1 MTRKFT
7 ETTEPRG
14 GEADVGPGSGSGAG
28 GGSRAGSPPGAL
40 SGSVEAAEEE
50 AGALPFPFE
59 PPPEGPP
66 EARGP
71 GRWATAGLFVLAILY
86 TLHLAKAL
94 VLPLVLGVLLSFVLA
109 PPVTLLRRMRI
120 PSAVASGVV
129 VVSLVAAL
137 AGSAYAL
144 SGPAGRWLA
153 AAPQNLEEL
162 ETRIRDYMEPVAQVG
177 DAADQVEE
185 MTRVGDE
192 ESGRQTVRVEG
203 SGLRDT
209 LFSRTRE
216 VLTGIFITVLL
227 AYFLL
232 SYSDVLMRNLVGAFF
247 TGPGKEKRAL
257 ELARDIQTDVST
269 YLFTIT
275 VINVVLGALVAGAM
289 AYLGMPNPLLWGAVG
304 GLLNYVPYLGA
315 LVGTGILTMVA
326 LGTFEGAG
334 MALLVGAFYFVLT
347 SLEGTLIRP
356 LVLGKRLTLNP
367 LAVFVGLIFWGW
379 LWGIPGALLAVP
391 ILAVMKGVAD
401 HHPAL
406 APLGAFL
413 GR

>member
-1 MTRKFT
+1 MPREMTEIPGPPR
-7 ETTEPRG
+7 EEADAPPRG
-14 GEADVGPGSGSGAG
+14 ASGST
-28 GGSRAGSPPGAL
+28 PGT
-40 SGSVEAAEEE
+40 E
-50 AGALPFPFE
+50 ALPNPFRAE
-59 PPPEGPP
+59 PPPQPP
-66 EARGP
+66 PQGRSP
-71 GRWATAGLFVLAILY
+71 GEWATMGLFVLAVLY

-94 VLPLVLGVLLSFVLA
+94 LLPLVLGVLLSFVLA
-109 PPVTLLRRMRI
+109 PPVTLLRRMKI
-120 PSAVASGVV
+120 PSALASGIVV
-129 VVSLVAAL
+129 VALVGAL
-137 AGSAYAL
+137 AGSGYAL

-153 AAPQNLEEL
+153 AAPQNLQEL

-177 DAADQVEE
+177 DAADQVED
-185 MTRVGDE
+185 MTRVGND
-192 ESGRQTVRVEG
+192 ESGGQTVRVEDG
-203 SGLRDT
+203 GLRGA

-216 VLTGIFITVLL
+216 VLTGAFITVLL

-232 SYSDVLMRNLVGAFF
+232 SYSGVLMRNLVAAFF
-247 TGPGKEKRAL
+247 TGPEKEKQAL
-257 ELARDIQTDVST
+257 DLARDIQSDVSA

-275 VINVVLGALVAGAM
+275 VINVVLGAVVAGAM
-289 AYLGMPNPLLWGAVG
+289 AYLDMPNPLLWGAIG
-304 GLLNYVPYLGA
+304 GLLNYVPYVGA
-315 LVGTGILTMVA
+315 LAGTVILTMAA

-334 MALLVGAFYFVLT
+334 MALLVGAFYFVAT

-356 LVLGKRLTLNP
+356 LVLGRRLTLNP

-406 APLGAFL
+406 TPLGAFL